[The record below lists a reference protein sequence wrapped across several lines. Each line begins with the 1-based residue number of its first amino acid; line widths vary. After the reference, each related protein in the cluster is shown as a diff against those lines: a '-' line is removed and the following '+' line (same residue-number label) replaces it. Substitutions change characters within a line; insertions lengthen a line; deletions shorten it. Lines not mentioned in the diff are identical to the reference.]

1 VVDRRFGNITK
12 LRKERTTQTSQKNLS
27 QSVAQKFQ
35 NLKFGEFFLKET
47 GIAQEKKGCFVSVNC
62 FWAKFHSVQPKKKA
76 LATTSSKVFLGK
88 KMAHCHHTM
97 RKNKSEVTIF
107 REYRL

>member
-1 VVDRRFGNITK
+1 
-12 LRKERTTQTSQKNLS
+12 
-27 QSVAQKFQ
+27 
-35 NLKFGEFFLKET
+35 
-47 GIAQEKKGCFVSVNC
+47 
-62 FWAKFHSVQPKKKA
+62 
-76 LATTSSKVFLGK
+76 LGK